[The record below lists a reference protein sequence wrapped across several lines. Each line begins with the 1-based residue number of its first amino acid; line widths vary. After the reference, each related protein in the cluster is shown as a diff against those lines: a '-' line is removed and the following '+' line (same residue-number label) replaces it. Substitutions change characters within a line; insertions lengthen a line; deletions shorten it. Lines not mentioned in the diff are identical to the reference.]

1 MQALHSR
8 NIPFPP
14 PPVKNGNQPLNLYF
28 PIAIFAEKRYSIQR
42 TLQDLQYIPETIKIQ
57 GKCTIHIFFIQLF
70 PLLRRTGLH
79 RNCLGPFRI
88 VPAQPRRHATDART
102 VFFPFGKGDEVK
114 APCNECRLA
123 GAPVF
128 TGPSANADA
137 RQKKTKNGGGL
148 RMFRRRSSSYD
159 GTSRSNASAAFML
172 RITARQVCQGKADFM
187 KHGYAV

>member
-1 MQALHSR
+1 MQTLHSR

-137 RQKKTKNGGGL
+137 RQKK
-148 RMFRRRSSSYD
+148 RRTVGAY
-159 GTSRSNASAAFML
+159 GCSAAVLRAMTGQVGAML
-172 RITARQVCQGKADFM
+172 QPPLCFALRRAKSVKAKRIL
-187 KHGYAV
+187 